1 MSPDAASCA
10 LCAHSFAANL
20 GKPSL
25 GRKVLNLHGITC
37 MQPVGVESPVAQA
50 PEGVPPSNVQVLVE
64 ETEWGVDYTFECI
77 GNVEVMRAAL
87 ESAHR

>member
-1 MSPDAASCA
+1 M
-10 LCAHSFAANL
+10 
-20 GKPSL
+20 
-25 GRKVLNLHGITC
+25 
-37 MQPVGVESPVAQA
+37 QA
-50 PEGVPPSNVQVLVE
+50 PEEVPPANVQVLVE